1 MLRNPWLKTPVDA
14 SHLNAATNLVN
25 NLQSAL
31 PDLPNLTKEDK
42 QSCIKVGD
50 SQSMFM
56 ENIKDICVQRPNI
69 MPAWH
74 DLADYQSRVA
84 SLENLMGIQ
93 TQIMALIDEIDNA
106 LIGAKHDVMV
116 YSLDYYHSL
125 KRAKQSG
132 MPGLNKLYE
141 RVRDHF
147 KHSTGHAPED
157 QYPEINSGSTTE
169 DPGAVTDENKEV

>member
-1 MLRNPWLKTPVDA
+1 MLRKPWLNTFVGGT
-14 SHLNAATNLVN
+14 HLNAVTILLN
-25 NLQSAL
+25 NVQTAL
-31 PDLPNLTKEDK
+31 PNLPNLTKEDK
-42 QSCIKVGD
+42 QACIKVGD
-50 SQSMFM
+50 PQAMFI
-56 ENIKDICVQRPNI
+56 EDIKDICIQRPTI

-74 DLADYQSRVA
+74 DLTDYHSRVA
-84 SLENLMGIQ
+84 SLENLMNIQ
-93 TQIMALIDEIDNA
+93 TQLMGILDEIDNA
-106 LIGAKHDVMV
+106 LVGAKHDAMIF
-116 YSLDYYHSL
+116 SLDYYHSL